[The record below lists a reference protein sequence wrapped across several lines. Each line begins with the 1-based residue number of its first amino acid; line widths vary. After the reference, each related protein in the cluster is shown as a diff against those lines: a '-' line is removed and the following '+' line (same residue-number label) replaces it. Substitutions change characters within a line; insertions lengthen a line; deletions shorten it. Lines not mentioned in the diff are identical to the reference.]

1 MSTLWDQTLAE
12 LRHDLSSQDYVAWIS
27 CLRMAPEGSDA
38 LTVEAPSA
46 FHRNWVQK
54 HFLERIRST
63 VASVAG
69 RPVPVVV
76 AVGAPPMMAAVGAVA
91 ANAPRPRESGNGAAP
106 ATPPLSFETFVVGSC
121 NELAHAAARSVAE
134 APGRQFNPL
143 VIHGGVGLGKTH
155 LLNAVAHAIR
165 ARFRGYRVLSIGA
178 EAFINEMVTAV
189 RRQQMDAFHARYRRI
204 DTLIV
209 DDVQFIAGKER
220 TQEEFLHTFNLLCAA
235 GKQIV
240 LSSDRAPRDIPQ
252 LEQGLRSRFE
262 GGMIAEVT
270 VPDSETRRRIL
281 ERKAALAGFTLPEPV
296 LAFLATRVRAISV
309 RELEG
314 ALTRIRAVAS
324 LTTRPVDLALAEELI
339 GPLYPETRDRV
350 SVERVESLV
359 CAQLAVEASQ
369 LAAGRSS
376 RAVLARQIAMFLLKK
391 LVGLS
396 LAVIGE
402 RYKRDHTTVLHA
414 VRVIETRRTCDP
426 EVRRLVG
433 ALEEK
438 L

>member
-12 LRHDLSSQDYVAWIS
+12 LRHDLPSQEYVAWIS

-69 RPVPVVV
+69 HPVPVVV
-76 AVGAPPMMAAVGAVA
+76 AVGTPAPAPAPVATVPAA
-91 ANAPRPRESGNGAAP
+91 RPREHGDGSTAA
-106 ATPPLSFETFVVGSC
+106 ALTFETFVVGAC

-165 ARFRGYRVLSIGA
+165 ARFRSYRVLSIGA

-189 RRQQMDAFHARYRRI
+189 RRQQMDTFHARYRRI
-204 DTLIV
+204 DALIV

-240 LSSDRAPRDIPQ
+240 LSSDQAPRDIPQ

-270 VPDSETRRRIL
+270 VPDCETRRRIL
-281 ERKAALAGFTLPEPV
+281 ARKAAFADFALPDAV
-296 LAFLATRVRAISV
+296 LDFLASRIRAISV

-324 LTTRPVDLALAEELI
+324 LTTRPVDLALVEEII

-350 SVERVESLV
+350 SVDRVESLV
-359 CAQLAVEASQ
+359 CTQLAIERSQ
-369 LAAGRSS
+369 LAAGRST

-391 LVGLS
+391 FVGLS

-402 RYKRDHTTVLHA
+402 RYDRDHTTVLHA

-426 EVRRLVG
+426 EIRRLVA